1 MYSNAKHRA
10 KQKITTSSVCPPAVT
25 DIAEEVANLCFNF
38 RGRLWCQSK
47 YCSLCHLSSVR
58 CVGNQFDLKL
68 FELFFFNLYCVQVNV
83 CTRGAFY
90 SSHVH
95 TTHLQVNSDHGF
107 VQEPPVK
114 TVMDAWRRRSWM
126 LYCQALPAKSCTWE
140 GRCKARKRLFCLY
153 YKTRS
158 IVLGTYLLKIEVI
171 WKTVFLRYEQKIQS
185 WAGLC
190 L

>member
-1 MYSNAKHRA
+1 MHGTGPNNNNNL
-10 KQKITTSSVCPPAVT
+10 SVSPCLY
-25 DIAEEVANLCFNF
+25 IAEEVANLCFNF

-58 CVGNQFDLKL
+58 WVGNQFDLKL
-68 FELFFFNLYCVQVNV
+68 IEVLFNFYCVQVNV

-107 VQEPPVK
+107 VQELPVK

-140 GRCKARKRLFCLY
+140 VSCKARKRLFCLY

-158 IVLGTYLLKIEVI
+158 IVLGTYLLKI
-171 WKTVFLRYEQKIQS
+171 
-185 WAGLC
+185 
-190 L
+190 

>member
-1 MYSNAKHRA
+1 M
-10 KQKITTSSVCPPAVT
+10 SVEILLFVSF
-25 DIAEEVANLCFNF
+25 II
-38 RGRLWCQSK
+38 CQVS
-47 YCSLCHLSSVR
+47 
-58 CVGNQFDLKL
+58 GQPIW
-68 FELFFFNLYCVQVNV
+68 FETVWSIFNLYFVQVNV
-83 CTRGAFY
+83 CTRCAFY
-90 SSHVH
+90 SSHVQCAH
-95 TTHLQVNSDHGF
+95 KPFAGKQWSRLCAGAAA
-107 VQEPPVK
+107 VK

-140 GRCKARKRLFCLY
+140 VSCKARKRLFCLY